1 MNIPVGEDIESFSLL
16 NDVKWIIVVE
26 KEAVFQT
33 LCRLGITNHET
44 MPGRGL
50 VVTVGLPSCCS
61 VGV

>member
-16 NDVKWIIVVE
+16 TDVKWIIVVE

-33 LCRLGITNHET
+33 LCRLGIMNHAM

-50 VVTVGLPSCCS
+50 AVTVS
-61 VGV
+61 VLSLHL